1 MSLFFFHTDSD
12 RMKGV
17 VSGMSGVWSGLPA
30 RYKKNYRKC
39 LVIVL
44 VGAVCALL
52 GFGYRSL
59 VTRVPDRI
67 LLIANKEEKFDF
79 GLPLEA
85 EVQIGEVSQAGTFFF
100 NNQKLTQDELRI
112 NLNDSFSVQGNQS
125 GSYSVVVRLFGRFT
139 MKQSVLDV
147 IESVDIIPLGVPIGI
162 VAKTDGVLVLGTG
175 NLTDAYGN
183 AYEPDALVKTGDY
196 ITEVEHQPICGKD
209 ELIAKIQTC
218 ERDEAELTVRRGE
231 ECLTVKLPIVDTA
244 SKDKK
249 IGIWVRD
256 DTQGIGTLTY
266 ITSDGKF
273 GALGHGI
280 TDVDTG
286 VLMEFADGTIYT
298 AEITSI
304 VKGKSGEP
312 GELSGVIHQGDRAR
326 LGTMDENTSQ
336 GIYGELTAEPELFQC
351 MFAIEEL
358 TAYEIGFRNQ
368 VREGAATILCTVD
381 GQPKEYNIEIEKIK
395 SNVESVTKSLV
406 IRITDEELLSMTGGI
421 VQGLSGSPI
430 IQDGKLIGAVTHVL
444 VNDPTRGYGIFIE
457 NMLKH

>member
-1 MSLFFFHTDSD
+1 ME
-12 RMKGV
+12 RQEKGM
-17 VSGMSGVWSGLPA
+17 GKVWSGLPD
-30 RYKKNYRKC
+30 RYKRRYRKS

-44 VGAVCALL
+44 VGAVCALV
-52 GFGYRSL
+52 GFGYRML
-59 VTRVPDRI
+59 ACRVPDRI
-67 LLIANKEEKFDF
+67 ILIANKEENFDF

-85 EVQIGEVSQAGTFFF
+85 EVYLGDDAQAGTFFF
-100 NNQKLTQDELRI
+100 NNRQLTQEELHI
-112 NLNDSFSVQGNQS
+112 NLSDSFSVQGS
-125 GSYSVVVRLFGRFT
+125 ETGSYSVVVRLFGKFT

-147 IESVDIIPLGVPIGI
+147 IESVDVIPLGVPIGI

-175 NLTDAYGN
+175 NLTDTNGN
-183 AYEPDALVKTGDY
+183 AYEPEAVVMTGDY
-196 ITEVEHQPICGKD
+196 ITEVEHQPVNGKE
-209 ELIAKIQTC
+209 ELIAKIQAC
-218 ERDEAELTVRRGE
+218 ENKEAELTVRRGE
-231 ECLTVKLPIVDTA
+231 EYLTVTLPVVETA
-244 SKDKK
+244 SGEKK

-286 VLMEFADGTIYT
+286 VLLEFAEGTIYT

-304 VKGKSGEP
+304 IKGKAGEP
-312 GELSGVIHQGDRAR
+312 GELSGVIHQGEKAT

-336 GIYGELTAEPELFQC
+336 GIYGALTADPELFQS
-351 MFAIEEL
+351 MFTIDEL
-358 TAYEIGFRNQ
+358 NAYEIGFRNQ
-368 VREGAATILCTVD
+368 VREGAATVLCTVD
-381 GQPKEYNIEIEKIK
+381 GQPKEYAIEIEKIK
-395 SNVESVTKSLV
+395 ANVESVSKSLV
-406 IRITDEELLSMTGGI
+406 IRITDEELLALTGGI

-430 IQDGKLIGAVTHVL
+430 IQEGKLIGAVTHVL

>member
-1 MSLFFFHTDSD
+1 MH
-12 RMKGV
+12 K
-17 VSGMSGVWSGLPA
+17 VWSGLPD
-30 RYKKNYRKC
+30 RYKKKYRKG

-44 VGAVCALL
+44 IGAVCALI
-52 GFGYRSL
+52 GFGYHSL

-67 LLIANKEEKFDF
+67 LLIVNKEADFDF
-79 GLPLEA
+79 RLPLEA
-85 EVQIGEVSQAGTFFF
+85 EVDLGEVSQAGTFFF

-112 NLNDSFSVQGNQS
+112 NLNDQFSVRGDET
-125 GSYSVVVRLFGRFT
+125 GSYSVVVRLFGRFV

-147 IESVDIIPLGVPIGI
+147 IESVDVIPLGVPIGI
-162 VAKTDGVLVLGTG
+162 IANTDGVLVLGTG
-175 NLTDAYGN
+175 NLTDTNGN
-183 AYEPDALVKTGDY
+183 AYEPDTVVKTGDY
-196 ITEVEHQPICGKD
+196 ITEVEHQLICGKED
-209 ELIAKIQTC
+209 LIAKIQSC
-218 ERDEAELTVRRGE
+218 DKKEAELTVRRGE
-231 ECLTVKLPIVDTA
+231 EYLTVNLPIVDTA
-244 SKDKK
+244 SGDKK

-266 ITSDGKF
+266 ITSDGHF

-286 VLMEFADGTIYT
+286 VLMQFSDGMIYT

-304 VKGKSGEP
+304 IKGKSGEP

-326 LGTMDENTSQ
+326 LGMLEENTSQ
-336 GIYGELTAEPELFQC
+336 GIYGELTAQPEFFQQ
-351 MFAIEEL
+351 MFALDEL
-358 TAYEIGFRNQ
+358 KAYEIGFRNQ
-368 VREGAATILCTVD
+368 AKEGTATIICSVD
-381 GQPKEYNIEIEKIK
+381 GVPREYTIEIERIK
-395 SNVESVTKSLV
+395 ANVESVTKSLV
-406 IRITDEELLSMTGGI
+406 IRITDEELLTLTGGI